1 MPPCSLRDADGVTL
15 LTAPPGPVA
24 PLPPLVKVA
33 CTAVHV
39 SESGSLLAAVRASGD
54 GGGGAVALYDPRP
67 SPPRALAVLSA
78 PGVAAV
84 AISPLGSFVQTWQR
98 PTSPDAKNLT
108 LWDAATGQ
116 PLLQFFQKLR
126 TPESWPSWQFSA
138 DERQACRV
146 VRNEVH
152 FFDGADL
159 AGGIVARLR
168 LPSVAAA
175 QLAPSPPYHVAAYVP
190 ELKGAPASVRVYRR
204 DTVEDG
210 QPVARRSFFKSS
222 SARFLWNKGGT
233 AVLVQTHSDVDTT
246 NKSYYGDSAL
256 HFLAADASYEGAVP
270 LSQHSSPSL
279 LPLQQIPS
287 HWPSSVVY
295 FLAHFMLA
303 VVDSLNGSLS
313 HSPPPSLCEK
323 RVLRQG
329 WPDSRRAMVAP
340 RRLLRGRLWLCPPL
354 KKSSC
359 HSHMGP
365 ATHACCASSLRCI
378 ALQARSHSTPGRRG
392 VGDQTSQSGLEK
404 QTELSLSQVY
414 PAWSYR
420 SYMHPLDHP
429 VHAPVMPAKAAL
441 FDTRC
446 RILFD
451 FGSGPRNTVCW
462 NPQGRFIC
470 LAGFGNL
477 PGDLEFWEKHKLV
490 LLGKSKSACAVTSTW
505 SPDGRY
511 FLTATTAPRLQIDN
525 GIKVFRYNG
534 SLLYEQPYRVLYQA
548 DWLPEPPGTYPD
560 RPASPVGS
568 EAPGSTSRPAPTA
581 PPAVKVAAYRPPMAG
596 IGAADLQAI
605 LFGDANGSSASE
617 GASRSAQK
625 NKKKREKEKLKK
637 DGAKD
642 NNLDQLSE
650 HMKELPAPSMSS
662 NADSGGQA
670 SDGET
675 AKRLRALQKKLGQIE
690 GLKQKALDGAGIDAL
705 PPAQREKVAQEPQ
718 LREELASVEALLRS

>member
-1 MPPCSLRDADGVTL
+1 MA
-15 LTAPPGPVA
+15 APPRVYGPRHGPA
-24 PLPPLVKVA
+24 VA

-54 GGGGAVALYDPRP
+54 GGGAVALYDPRP
-67 SPPRALAVLSA
+67 SPPRALAVLPA

-84 AISPLGSFVQTWQR
+84 ALSPLGSFVQTWQR

-190 ELKGAPASVRVYRR
+190 ELKGAPASVRVYKR
-204 DTVEDG
+204 DAVEDG

-270 LSQHSSPSL
+270 LSQHSSPPL
-279 LPLQQIPS
+279 LPLQQLLVTAS
-287 HWPSSVVY
+287 RPSSMVPINVDRNVCSDKDGPIHDVQWSPLGDCFVVVY
-295 FLAHFMLA
+295 GCILQSEYRRVMVTWDLPLMLA
-303 VVDSLNGSLS
+303 AHL
-313 HSPPPSLCEK
+313 
-323 RVLRQG
+323 
-329 WPDSRRAMVAP
+329 
-340 RRLLRGRLWLCPPL
+340 PL
-354 KKSSC
+354 E
-359 HSHMGP
+359 
-365 ATHACCASSLRCI
+365 
-378 ALQARSHSTPGRRG
+378 RRG
-392 VGDQTSQSGLEK
+392 VGDRISQSGLEK
-404 QTELSLSQVY
+404 QTELSLSQAY
-414 PAWSYR
+414 PAWSYL

-446 RILFD
+446 RILFE

-505 SPDGRY
+505 SPDGQY

-525 GIKVFRYNG
+525 GIKVFRYDG
-534 SLLYEQPYRVLYQA
+534 SLLYEQPYGVLYQA
-548 DWLPEPPGTYPD
+548 DWLPEPPGTHPD

-568 EAPGSTSRPAPTA
+568 EAPGSTSRPAPIA
-581 PPAVKVAAYRPPMAG
+581 PPAVKAAAYRPPMAG

-605 LFGDANGSSASE
+605 IDMLGVSLTIDIDCSSAAE
-617 GASRSAQK
+617 GASRSALK

-642 NNLDQLSE
+642 EHVDQLSE

-662 NADSGGQA
+662 NADSGASEGQA

-675 AKRLRALQKKLGQIE
+675 AKRLRALQKKLRQIE
-690 GLKQKALDGAGIDAL
+690 ELKQKALDGAGIDAL

-718 LREELASVEALLRS
+718 LRQELASVEALLRS